1 MLHRNYYAAR
11 DHRDHGCTGVRQRP
25 KIMPEHRIPGAFEP
39 NTPPTRLTK
48 QFIAT
53 APSELVQ
60 EIFKVIRRRLFVAF
74 QPKQPRDSVV
84 HRVHLAP
91 AKYLARKTDVLMAPL
106 KLRNPFSLARE
117 SLGQNR
123 LEE

>member
-48 QFIAT
+48 QFVAL
-53 APSELVQ
+53 ALPLMELVQ
-60 EIFKVIRRRLFVAF
+60 EILKVIPRRLFVAF
-74 QPKQPRDSVV
+74 QPKQMRDVIV
-84 HRVHLAP
+84 DGRVHASTKLS
-91 AKYLARKTDVLMAPL
+91 ARQT
-106 KLRNPFSLARE
+106 
-117 SLGQNR
+117 
-123 LEE
+123 